1 MRDKKYLSVAAVVF
15 LLIALAGCATGGYY
29 YDGTSEVNRTYERAK
44 VLYEQKQYDE
54 AKTHFQQIIANHP
67 KSPLVEVAMYYLASC
82 HKEKKEYQKAIS
94 AYQELINK
102 YDYGFWVDSAKKDI
116 EKIKSAQKK

>member
-1 MRDKKYLSVAAVVF
+1 MRDKGNLSLIAAMF

-29 YDGTSEVNRTYERAK
+29 YDGTSEVNRSYDKAK
-44 VLYEQKQYDE
+44 NLYEQKLYD
-54 AKTHFQQIIANHP
+54 AARPYFQQVITNHP

-94 AYQELINK
+94 AYQDLINK

-116 EKIKSAQKK
+116 KEIKSIQ